1 MAEGRR
7 PSDVVL
13 HQARVRSANDE
24 TLRASTGNT
33 SITIRCECGDTVCAE
48 SWTLSTEW
56 LRGFRRNGSRSI
68 VRAGHEVIEVSRV
81 VERRGSVA
89 VVQSTYV
96 GNADMAAED
105 LHALNFKRSVE
116 NI

>member
-13 HQARVRSANDE
+13 HQAVVRSENDE
-24 TLRASTGNT
+24 TLRAWAGKE
-33 SITIRCECGDTVCAE
+33 SITIRCECGDASCVE
-48 SWTLSTEW
+48 SLTLNAEW

-68 VRAGHEVIEVSRV
+68 IREGHEVVEVSRV

-89 VVQSTYV
+89 VVRSTYV
-96 GNADMAAED
+96 GNADVAA
-105 LHALNFKRSVE
+105 
-116 NI
+116 

>member
-7 PSDVVL
+7 PSEVVL
-13 HQARVRSANDE
+13 HQALVRSANDK
-24 TLRASTGNT
+24 TLRASTGNE
-33 SITIRCECGDTVCAE
+33 SITIRCECGDAGCAE
-48 SWTLSTEW
+48 SLTLNTEW

-68 VRAGHEVIEVSRV
+68 VRAGHEVVEVSRV

-96 GNADMAAED
+96 GNADTAA
-105 LHALNFKRSVE
+105 
-116 NI
+116 